1 MIDANTQAIDQIDEQ
16 QRKVDEAVS
25 LYGNHVYKRFLETYR
40 TQHRETLVDI
50 LMDDPA
56 AWFNGDNTN
65 LTLALEIGDSKEIA
79 RAIENILES
88 VAETLITREMV
99 ADMCLE
105 MAAP

>member
-1 MIDANTQAIDQIDEQ
+1 MIDANTQALNQHEERQ
-16 QRKVDEAVS
+16 TQAEEAVS
-25 LYGNHVYKRFLETYR
+25 LYGNSAYRRILESYLTK
-40 TQHRETLVDI
+40 HRETLVDI

-99 ADMCLE
+99 ADVCLE
-105 MAAP
+105 MVAP